1 MEDVSIRLLRAEE
14 IECRVAMIN
23 EKGLS
28 LLLFKDARV
37 DQKLLDETFTP
48 FGWKR
53 SHQVI
58 DGNLYCTV
66 EVWDKEKNQWIGKQ
80 DVGTMSYTE
89 KEKGQASDSFKRA
102 CFNWGIGRELYTAP
116 FIWIPAERV
125 NIQKKERE
133 QKFYTYDRFHVWSI
147 NYDEEGK
154 INAVMIVN
162 QKNEIVYSMDARILN
177 MDTKEAGEKQ
187 AAGKMV
193 KKAENKVENT
203 TAQKMTNKIE
213 GKVEDKSKQETTN
226 RQETADKAERK
237 AIRGRGTAQKEGK
250 EAFSGDEESL
260 GATPSLTKRQRTV
273 LESELKRTGVALD
286 AVLNRYHLESAEQI
300 SEEIYKKAIEC
311 LKKSKSKEAA

>member
-14 IECRVAMIN
+14 IECRIAMIN

-66 EVWDKEKNQWIGKQ
+66 EVWDREKNQWIGKQ

-162 QKNEIVYSMDARILN
+162 QKNEIVYSMDARILDI
-177 MDTKEAGEKQ
+177 DTKEAGEKQ
-187 AAGKMV
+187 
-193 KKAENKVENT
+193 
-203 TAQKMTNKIE
+203 
-213 GKVEDKSKQETTN
+213 ETTN
-226 RQETADKAERK
+226 KQENANKADGKAV
-237 AIRGRGTAQKEGK
+237 RGREAAQKEKK
-250 EAFSGDEESL
+250 ETLSGDEQSL
-260 GATPSLTKRQRTV
+260 GDTPSLTKRQRTV
-273 LESELKRTGVALD
+273 LEKELERTGVALD
-286 AVLNRYHLESAEQI
+286 AVLNRYHLDSAEQI

-311 LKKSKSKEAA
+311 LKKSKSKEAV

>member
-66 EVWDKEKNQWIGKQ
+66 EVWDKEKKQWIGKQ

-147 NYDEEGK
+147 SYDEEGK

-162 QKNEIVYSMDARILN
+162 QKNEIVYSMDARILDI
-177 MDTKEAGEKQ
+177 DTKEAGEKQ
-187 AAGKMV
+187 
-193 KKAENKVENT
+193 
-203 TAQKMTNKIE
+203 
-213 GKVEDKSKQETTN
+213 ETTN
-226 RQETADKAERK
+226 KQENANKADGKAV
-237 AIRGRGTAQKEGK
+237 RGREAAQKEKK
-250 EAFSGDEESL
+250 ETLSGDEQSL
-260 GATPSLTKRQRTV
+260 GDTPSLTKRQRTV
-273 LESELKRTGVALD
+273 LEKELERTGVALD
-286 AVLNRYHLESAEQI
+286 AVLNRYHLDSAEQI

-311 LKKSKSKEAA
+311 LKKSKSKEAV

>member
-1 MEDVSIRLLRAEE
+1 M
-14 IECRVAMIN
+14 
-23 EKGLS
+23 
-28 LLLFKDARV
+28 
-37 DQKLLDETFTP
+37 
-48 FGWKR
+48 
-53 SHQVI
+53 I

-133 QKFYTYDRFHVWSI
+133 KKFYTYDRFHVWSI

-177 MDTKEAGEKQ
+177 MDTKDTGEKQ

-193 KKAENKVENT
+193 KRAENKVESKT
-203 TAQKMTNKIE
+203 EQGRTRKDE
-213 GKVEDKSKQETTN
+213 GKTDVKAEQRIGNKVEENVKDKAKQETAN
-226 RQETADKAERK
+226 KADKK
-237 AIRGRGTAQKEGK
+237 AIRGRDAAQKEGK
-250 EAFSGDEESL
+250 ETSGDEESL
-260 GATPSLTKRQRTV
+260 GATPALTKRQRTV
-273 LESELKRTGVALD
+273 LESELERTGVALD

>member
-14 IECRVAMIN
+14 IECRVATIN

-53 SHQVI
+53 NHQVI

-66 EVWDKEKNQWIGKQ
+66 EVWDKEKEQWIGKQ

-133 QKFYTYDRFHVWSI
+133 QKFFTYDRFHVWSI

-162 QKNEIVYSMDARILN
+162 QKNEIIYSMDARILDIDIN
-177 MDTKEAGEKQ
+177 KTGEKQ
-187 AAGKMV
+187 ETGKTV
-193 KKAENKVENT
+193 KKAEGKVENM
-203 TAQKMTNKIE
+203 A
-213 GKVEDKSKQETTN
+213 KQIP
-226 RQETADKAERK
+226 DKAENK
-237 AIRGRGTAQKEGK
+237 ALRGQEGK
-250 EAFSGDEESL
+250 PKEMKTLPAGDKNSF
-260 GATPSLTKRQRTV
+260 GDTPALTKRQRTV
-273 LESELKRTGVALD
+273 LEKELERTGVALD
-286 AVLNRYHLESAEQI
+286 AVLNRYHLESSEQI

-311 LKKSKSKEAA
+311 LRKSKNKEVA

>member
-14 IECRVAMIN
+14 IECRVATIN

-133 QKFYTYDRFHVWSI
+133 KKFYTYDRFHVWSI

-162 QKNEIVYSMDARILN
+162 QKNEIVYSMDARILDI
-177 MDTKEAGEKQ
+177 DTKEAGEKQ
-187 AAGKMV
+187 
-193 KKAENKVENT
+193 
-203 TAQKMTNKIE
+203 
-213 GKVEDKSKQETTN
+213 ETTN
-226 RQETADKAERK
+226 KQENANKADGKAV
-237 AIRGRGTAQKEGK
+237 RGREAAQKEKK
-250 EAFSGDEESL
+250 ETLSGDEQSL
-260 GATPSLTKRQRTV
+260 GDTPSLTKRQRTV
-273 LESELKRTGVALD
+273 LEKELERTGVALD
-286 AVLNRYHLESAEQI
+286 AVLNRYHLDSAEQI

-311 LKKSKSKEAA
+311 LKKSKSKEAV

>member
-14 IECRVAMIN
+14 IECRIATIN

-53 SHQVI
+53 NHQVI

-66 EVWDKEKNQWIGKQ
+66 EVWDKEKEQWIGKQ

-133 QKFYTYDRFHVWSI
+133 QKFFTYDRFHVWSI

-162 QKNEIVYSMDARILN
+162 QKNEIIYSMDARILDIDIN
-177 MDTKEAGEKQ
+177 KTGEKQ
-187 AAGKMV
+187 ETGKTV
-193 KKAENKVENT
+193 KKAEGKVENM
-203 TAQKMTNKIE
+203 AKQIPNKAENKALRGQE
-213 GKVEDKSKQETTN
+213 GKPKEMKTLPAGDKNS
-226 RQETADKAERK
+226 
-237 AIRGRGTAQKEGK
+237 
-250 EAFSGDEESL
+250 FGDTS
-260 GATPSLTKRQRTV
+260 ALTKRQRTV
-273 LESELKRTGVALD
+273 LEKELERTGVALD
-286 AVLNRYHLESAEQI
+286 AVLNRYHLESSEQI

-311 LKKSKSKEAA
+311 LRKSKNKEVA

>member
-14 IECRVAMIN
+14 IECRVATIN

-66 EVWDKEKNQWIGKQ
+66 EVWDKEKEQWISKQ

-116 FIWIPAERV
+116 FIWISAERV

-147 NYDEEGK
+147 SYDEEGK

-162 QKNEIVYSMDARILN
+162 QKNEIVYSMDARILDI
-177 MDTKEAGEKQ
+177 DTKEAGEKSI
-187 AAGKMV
+187 AGKIV
-193 KKAENKVENT
+193 KKAESKVEHKT
-203 TAQKMTNKIE
+203 E
-213 GKVEDKSKQETTN
+213 QEMAKRVDRKT
-226 RQETADKAERK
+226 DVKAEPANK
-237 AIRGRGTAQKEGK
+237 ADSKPIRGREAAQKERK
-250 EAFSGDEESL
+250 ETLPGDEQSL

-273 LESELKRTGVALD
+273 LEKELERTGVALD
-286 AVLNRYHLESAEQI
+286 AVLSRYHLDSAEQI

-311 LKKSKSKEAA
+311 LKKSKNKEAA

>member
-14 IECRVAMIN
+14 IKCRIATIN

-66 EVWDKEKNQWIGKQ
+66 EVWDREKNQWIGKQ

-147 NYDEEGK
+147 SYDEEGK

-162 QKNEIVYSMDARILN
+162 QKNEIVYSMDARILDI
-177 MDTKEAGEKQ
+177 DTKEAGEKQ
-187 AAGKMV
+187 
-193 KKAENKVENT
+193 
-203 TAQKMTNKIE
+203 
-213 GKVEDKSKQETTN
+213 ETTN
-226 RQETADKAERK
+226 KQENANKADGKAV
-237 AIRGRGTAQKEGK
+237 RGREAAQKEKK
-250 EAFSGDEESL
+250 ETLSGDEQSL
-260 GATPSLTKRQRTV
+260 GDTPSLTKRQRTV
-273 LESELKRTGVALD
+273 LEKELERTGVALD
-286 AVLNRYHLESAEQI
+286 AVLNRYHLDSAEQI

-311 LKKSKSKEAA
+311 LKKSKSKEAV

>member
-14 IECRVAMIN
+14 IECRIATIN

-66 EVWDKEKNQWIGKQ
+66 EVWDREKNQWIGKQ

-147 NYDEEGK
+147 SYDEEGK

-162 QKNEIVYSMDARILN
+162 QKNEIVYSMDARILDI
-177 MDTKEAGEKQ
+177 DTKEAGEKQ
-187 AAGKMV
+187 
-193 KKAENKVENT
+193 
-203 TAQKMTNKIE
+203 
-213 GKVEDKSKQETTN
+213 ETTN
-226 RQETADKAERK
+226 KQENANKADGKAV
-237 AIRGRGTAQKEGK
+237 RGREAAQKEKK
-250 EAFSGDEESL
+250 ETLSGDEQSL
-260 GATPSLTKRQRTV
+260 GDTPSLTKRQRTV
-273 LESELKRTGVALD
+273 LEKELERTGVALD
-286 AVLNRYHLESAEQI
+286 AVLNRYHLDSAEQI

-311 LKKSKSKEAA
+311 LKKSKSKQAV